1 MGIYGTILSAGFA
14 AGPVLLYFAGSEGF
28 LPFAMI
34 GGLVLAGGVPLYM
47 FGRGLAP
54 RIEDKPN
61 HSFISFIFIAPAAT
75 LAGLIYGATETDI
88 FNMLPIYA
96 VRTGM
101 SEQSA
106 AFVLTIFAAGNIMCQ
121 VPIGLLAD
129 RFDRRLV
136 LLACAFVGLAGT
148 LAIPFASHSMGL
160 FALSLFIYG
169 GAVVGLYTVGLTL
182 LGQRF
187 RGADLAAANSAF
199 VLMYS
204 TGALLGPPLSGLAM
218 DLWNPHG
225 LIAAM
230 GGMCAIYLL
239 IAGWRYLKA
248 RGKPEEAL

>member
-1 MGIYGTILSAGFA
+1 
-14 AGPVLLYFAGSEGF
+14 
-28 LPFAMI
+28 
-34 GGLVLAGGVPLYM
+34 
-47 FGRGLAP
+47 
-54 RIEDKPN
+54 
-61 HSFISFIFIAPAAT
+61 
-75 LAGLIYGATETDI
+75 
-88 FNMLPIYA
+88 
-96 VRTGM
+96 
-101 SEQSA
+101 
-106 AFVLTIFAAGNIMCQ
+106 
-121 VPIGLLAD
+121 
-129 RFDRRLV
+129 
-136 LLACAFVGLAGT
+136 
-148 LAIPFASHSMGL
+148 MGL